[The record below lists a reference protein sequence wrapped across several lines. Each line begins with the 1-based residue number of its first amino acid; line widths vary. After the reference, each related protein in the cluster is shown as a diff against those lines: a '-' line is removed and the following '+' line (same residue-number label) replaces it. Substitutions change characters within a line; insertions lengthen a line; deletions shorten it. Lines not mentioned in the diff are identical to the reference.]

1 MNVKILMKEKYLIKL
16 LSKKADSKVI
26 KKSVNKGKRREYM
39 RDSINTRLLDH
50 SNRFI
55 VTLVEVTDRQSFQT
69 EKIRNKD
76 RKQKD
81 RV

>member
-1 MNVKILMKEKYLIKL
+1 MKEKYLIKL